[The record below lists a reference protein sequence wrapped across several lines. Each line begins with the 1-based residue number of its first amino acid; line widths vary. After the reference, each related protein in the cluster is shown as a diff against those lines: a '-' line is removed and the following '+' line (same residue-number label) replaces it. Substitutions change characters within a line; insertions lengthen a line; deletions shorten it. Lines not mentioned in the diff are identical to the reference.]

1 MVLFNVSQNSQEKS
15 FFFISGDFFK
25 KWLQHCYF
33 LGVFFRFLKDTYL
46 VEHLRTVTS
55 DRGSF
60 SWSALKFQKIFKSTN
75 EQRLVICIAH
85 TAIRKGS
92 WRKFNQKTY

>member
-1 MVLFNVSQNSQEKS
+1 MFRKTLRKKVFSLFLETFLKS
-15 FFFISGDFFK
+15 DSSTVI
-25 KWLQHCYF
+25 F
-33 LGVFFRFLKDTYL
+33 LGVFFRFLKDIYL

-60 SWSALKFQKIFKSTN
+60 SWSAPKFQKIFKSTN
-75 EQRLVICIAH
+75 EQRLVICIVH